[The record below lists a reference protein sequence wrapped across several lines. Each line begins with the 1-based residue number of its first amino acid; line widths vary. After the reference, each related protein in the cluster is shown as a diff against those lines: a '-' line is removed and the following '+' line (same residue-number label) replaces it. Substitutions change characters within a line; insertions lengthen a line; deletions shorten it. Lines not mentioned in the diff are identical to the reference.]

1 MGEALSVAMRL
12 AITIISSTALAPVFQ
27 SGSLF
32 FKQGR
37 NARNSIRATHDPCEV
52 TARLLKFAV
61 FRAPAR
67 KGELSSHKFR

>member
-37 NARNSIRATHDPCEV
+37 NAREFDPCD
-52 TARLLKFAV
+52 ARSVRGHASRVSRQVV
-61 FRAPAR
+61 FY
-67 KGELSSHKFR
+67 